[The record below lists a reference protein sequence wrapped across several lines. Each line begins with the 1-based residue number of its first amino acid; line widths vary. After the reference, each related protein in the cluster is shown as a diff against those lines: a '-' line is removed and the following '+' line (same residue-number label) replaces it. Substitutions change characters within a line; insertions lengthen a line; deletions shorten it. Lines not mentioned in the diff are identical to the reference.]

1 MDIRDSLGILARDA
15 QYDLSCACGTK
26 NPAEHRI
33 KKGSDS
39 WLYPVTVAEGG
50 SGIMLKTLLSNSCSN
65 DCLYCPLRETQDTR
79 RTSVS
84 PDDLARFFI
93 DMVSHRKLIGIF
105 LSSGVIGTADFAMD
119 RLIATGEILRNRYRY
134 RGYIHTKIIPG
145 ASPEAIR
152 SAIKY
157 SSAVSLNI
165 ETPGEH
171 HFSKLSA
178 SKRYTEDIIG
188 SLRLISDLTG
198 SGGPFSRVHTT
209 SQFIVGASDESD
221 REILSYTKRM
231 YDNLHFD
238 RLYFSAY
245 QGGLGDPSI
254 PGEVRYRSALER
266 EFTLSYQEASPTL
279 MREHRL
285 YQADFLFRQYGFT
298 FDDLSFTSSG
308 ALDLSR
314 DPKQVWADRNP
325 QFFPVSVKKASPR
338 ELMRVPGIGP
348 VTARR
353 IVSLRKESPLSD
365 ITQLPLTRSAY
376 QKAAHYLS
384 MY

>member
-1 MDIRDSLGILARDA
+1 MDIRDSLGILAKDA

-26 NPAEHRI
+26 NPSEHRVR
-33 KKGSDS
+33 KDSES

-65 DCLYCPLRETQDTR
+65 DCLYCPLRESQDTL

-84 PDDLARFFI
+84 PDDLARFFM
-93 DMVSHRKLIGIF
+93 DMLSHRKLIGIF
-105 LSSGVIGTADFAMD
+105 LSSGVIGTAEFAMD
-119 RLIATGEILRNRYRY
+119 RLIATSEILRNRYHY

-145 ASPEAIR
+145 ASHEAIR
-152 SAIKY
+152 TALRY
-157 SSAVSLNI
+157 ASAVSLNI

-171 HFSKLSA
+171 HFSRLST
-178 SKRYTEDIIG
+178 SKRYAEDIIG

-198 SGGPFSRVHTT
+198 PSGPYSRVHTT

-231 YDNLHFD
+231 YDKLNFD

-254 PGEVRYRSALER
+254 PGEVRYRSAQEQ
-266 EFTLSYQEASPTL
+266 EFTLSYQEQSPTL

-298 FDDLSFTSSG
+298 FDDLSFTPNG

-314 DPKQVWADRNP
+314 DPKQVWAERNP
-325 QFFPVSVKKASPR
+325 QFFPVSVKRASSR
-338 ELMRVPGIGP
+338 DLMRVPGIGP

-353 IVSLRKESPLSD
+353 IVAMRKESPLSD
-365 ITQLPLTRSAY
+365 IRQLPLTRSLY
-376 QKAAHYLS
+376 RKASHYLTL
-384 MY
+384 

>member
-1 MDIRDSLGILARDA
+1 MDIRDSMGILARDA

-26 NPAEHRI
+26 NPAEHRTR
-33 KKGSDS
+33 KNSES

-65 DCLYCPLRETQDTR
+65 DCLYCPLRESQDTR

-93 DMVSHRKLIGIF
+93 DMLSHRKLIGIF
-105 LSSGVIGTADFAMD
+105 LSSGVIGTAEFAMD
-119 RLIATGEILRNRYRY
+119 RLIATSEILRNRYHY

-145 ASPEAIR
+145 ASSEAIR
-152 SAIKY
+152 TALRY
-157 SSAVSLNI
+157 ASAVSLNI
-165 ETPGEH
+165 ETPGER
-171 HFSKLSA
+171 HFARLST
-178 SKRYTEDIIG
+178 SKRYAEDIIG

-198 SGGPFSRVHTT
+198 PAGPFSRVHTT

-231 YDNLHFD
+231 YDKLNFD

-254 PGEVRYRSALER
+254 PGEIHYRTALER
-266 EFTLSYQEASPTL
+266 EFSLSWQEESPTL

-298 FDDLSFTSSG
+298 FNDLSFTPTG

-325 QFFPVSVKKASPR
+325 QFFPVSVKRASSKD
-338 ELMRVPGIGP
+338 LMRVPGIGP

-353 IVSLRKESPLSD
+353 IVALRKESSLSD
-365 ITQLPLTRSAY
+365 ITQLPLTRSLY
-376 QKAAHYLS
+376 RKAAHYLTL
-384 MY
+384 